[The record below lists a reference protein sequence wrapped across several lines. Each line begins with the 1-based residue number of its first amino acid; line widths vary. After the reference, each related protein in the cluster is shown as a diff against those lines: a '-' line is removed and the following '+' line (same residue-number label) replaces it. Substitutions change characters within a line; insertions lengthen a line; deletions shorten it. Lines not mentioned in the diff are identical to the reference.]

1 MILKNSHINN
11 HPSPVPVT
19 HPHPSLT
26 LTRHFFNR
34 HSLDR
39 ARAVRPPIHSFD
51 WL

>member
-1 MILKNSHINN
+1 MILKNSYINN
-11 HPSPVPVT
+11 HLSPVT
-19 HPHPSLT
+19 YPSLT

-39 ARAVRPPIHSFD
+39 ARAVHPPTHSFD